1 MESFQNESG
10 SAHENVDDY
19 SPLWK
24 FVTKV
29 EKAVGGGNVTWS
41 CNICNKVCKG
51 SYSRVKAHLL
61 KQKGAGIAGCTAVTM
76 DQMKRMQQ
84 LIDDAELRKK
94 NSKQKEVPLPSS
106 SASSNMA
113 LKSSFCTSGILQN
126 DDPTK
131 KRKGPLGPLEKSF
144 NLNVIDELHS
154 EIAKLFYTGGLSF
167 NIARNPHYVRAFSL
181 ATQRTIPGYLP
192 PGYNLLRTSLLQKEK
207 AHIGKLLEPTK
218 AAWKQ
223 KGVSICS
230 DGWSDVQRRPLI
242 NIMAVC
248 ESGPMFLKAINCEGE
263 YKDKAFISKLLINT
277 INEVGHQNVVQV
289 VTDNAPVCKAV
300 GLLVE
305 AKYPHIFWT
314 PCVVHTLNLALKNI
328 CAPTDSLQNKEAFDE
343 CKWIAEMLSLA
354 DTRFASTIIML
365 KRFRQIKKCLENM
378 VISERWDLYKE
389 DDVVKARVVKYKIS
403 DDQFWEQI
411 DYILAF
417 TSPIYEMLRKAD
429 TDQPC
434 LHLVYEWY
442 YSHEWLQESPNRLP
456 PHRDIEVS
464 RERKKCI
471 ERYYSNSSERR
482 SVNEEFASFSAA
494 IDDFSDNDS
503 MRDRGLMSPTKWWVI
518 HGASTP
524 TLQSL
529 ALKLLGHPSSSCC
542 CERNWSTYNFIHSL
556 KRNKITPQ
564 RAEDLVY
571 VHYNLRLLSRSPHYN
586 EGESKMWDVGADEF
600 DSMDM
605 EGAAILEIAN
615 LSLDEP
621 ELPFPPWGLG
631 SLLKRALG
639 RKRAATG
646 ELLRAAAGDGEQ
658 RRRRWLLLSREA
670 TLAAGL
676 LRAAANCCWVLRAV
690 ELWRTSSSSNRRR
703 DESAGEMVASR
714 DVKQFVAMEKRNREW
729 GE

>member
-1 MESFQNESG
+1 MEIFQKESIQ
-10 SAHENVDDY
+10 EDVDDF

-24 FVTKV
+24 FVTKI
-29 EKAVGGGNVTWS
+29 EKGAGGGNVTWS
-41 CNICNKVCKG
+41 CNICTKVCKG

-61 KQKGAGIAGCTAVTM
+61 KLKGLGIAGCVAVSI
-76 DQMKRMQQ
+76 DQIKHMQQ
-84 LIDDAELRKK
+84 LLDDAESRRKNAK
-94 NSKQKEVPLPSS
+94 PKEVQLPSS
-106 SASSNMA
+106 SASNMA
-113 LKSSFCTSGILQN
+113 SKSSCSSPFSLQS

-131 KRKGPLGPLEKSF
+131 NRKGTLGPLEKAF
-144 NLNVIDELHS
+144 NLNARDEMHS
-154 EIAKLFYTGGLSF
+154 EIARLFYTGGLSF
-167 NIARNPHYVRAFSL
+167 NIARNPHYIRAFSM

-192 PGYNLLRTSLLQKEK
+192 PGYNLLRTTLLQREK
-207 AHIGKLLEPTK
+207 AHIEKLLEPTK

-248 ESGPMFLKAINCEGE
+248 ESGPMFLKPINCEGE
-263 YKDKAFISKLLINT
+263 YKDKSFISKLLIDA

-289 VTDNAPVCKAV
+289 VTDNAPVCKAA

-328 CAPTDSLQNKEAFDE
+328 CAPIDSVQNKEVFEE
-343 CKWIAEMLSLA
+343 CKWIAEVSDNALMIKNFIMNHNMRLSMFNDNSNLKMLSLA
-354 DTRFASTIIML
+354 ETRFASTIIML
-365 KRFRQIKKCLENM
+365 KRFRQIKKCLESM

-389 DDVVKARVVKYKIS
+389 DDVLKARAVKYKIL
-403 DDQFWEQI
+403 DDQFWENI
-411 DYILAF
+411 DYILSF

-429 TDQPC
+429 TDHPC
-434 LHLVYEWY
+434 LHLVYEWWDEMIEKIRVAISKGPHSGDSKFY
-442 YSHEWLQESPNRLP
+442 EIVHDILVQRWNKSNTSLHCLAHSLNPSDEWLQESPNRLP

-471 ERYYSNSSERR
+471 ERYYSCSSERR

-494 IDDFSDNDS
+494 IDDFSDNDA

-529 ALKLLGHPSSSCC
+529 ALKLLGQPSSSSC
-542 CERNWSTYNFIHSL
+542 CERNWTTYNFIHSL

-571 VHYNLRLLSRSPHYN
+571 VHYNLRLLSRWSPHYN
-586 EGESKMWDVGADEF
+586 EGESKMWDVGADAF

-621 ELPFPPWGLG
+621 ELESVLFTDEG
-631 SLLKRALG
+631 SV
-639 RKRAATG
+639 
-646 ELLRAAAGDGEQ
+646 GDE
-658 RRRRWLLLSREA
+658 
-670 TLAAGL
+670 T
-676 LRAAANCCWVLRAV
+676 
-690 ELWRTSSSSNRRR
+690 
-703 DESAGEMVASR
+703 DM
-714 DVKQFVAMEKRNREW
+714 DV
-729 GE
+729 

>member
-1 MESFQNESG
+1 MESFQNES
-10 SAHENVDDY
+10 AHEDVDDY

-29 EKAVGGGNVTWS
+29 EKTVGGGNVTWS

-61 KQKGAGIAGCTAVTM
+61 KQKGAGIA
-76 DQMKRMQQ
+76 
-84 LIDDAELRKK
+84 ELRKK
-94 NSKQKEVPLPSS
+94 NSKQKEVPLSSS

-113 LKSSFCTSGILQN
+113 SKSSFCTSGILQN

-144 NLNVIDELHS
+144 NLNVRDELHS
-154 EIAKLFYTGGLSF
+154 EIARLFYTGGLSF
-167 NIARNPHYVRAFSL
+167 NIARNPPYVRAFSL

-223 KGVSICS
+223 KG
-230 DGWSDVQRRPLI
+230 
-242 NIMAVC
+242 
-248 ESGPMFLKAINCEGE
+248 
-263 YKDKAFISKLLINT
+263 
-277 INEVGHQNVVQV
+277 NVVQV
-289 VTDNAPVCKAV
+289 VTNNAPVCKAA

-328 CAPTDSLQNKEAFDE
+328 CALTDSLQNKEAFDK
-343 CKWIAEMLSLA
+343 CKWIVEVANDASMIKNFIMNHNIRLSMFNDNSNLKMLSLA

-365 KRFRQIKKCLENM
+365 K
-378 VISERWDLYKE
+378 
-389 DDVVKARVVKYKIS
+389 
-403 DDQFWEQI
+403 
-411 DYILAF
+411 
-417 TSPIYEMLRKAD
+417 
-429 TDQPC
+429 
-434 LHLVYEWY
+434 
-442 YSHEWLQESPNRLP
+442 
-456 PHRDIEVS
+456 RDIEVS

-529 ALKLLGHPSSSCC
+529 ALKLLGHPSSSSS

-556 KRNKITPQ
+556 KRNKMTPQ

-571 VHYNLRLLSRSPHYN
+571 VHYNLCLLSRRSPHYN
-586 EGESKMWDVGADEF
+586 EGESKMWDVGADGF

-621 ELPFPPWGLG
+621 ELESVLFTDEGG
-631 SLLKRALG
+631 V
-639 RKRAATG
+639 
-646 ELLRAAAGDGEQ
+646 GDE
-658 RRRRWLLLSREA
+658 
-670 TLAAGL
+670 T
-676 LRAAANCCWVLRAV
+676 
-690 ELWRTSSSSNRRR
+690 
-703 DESAGEMVASR
+703 DM
-714 DVKQFVAMEKRNREW
+714 DV
-729 GE
+729 

>member
-1 MESFQNESG
+1 MRHVFGHRLRRLPLLAKVHHSATARRTQQQLAAARRSPTLPALSAQQKPSVIAVARRSPTSPAQQQPSQKPATARCYSQSLPLLATARRCSQQPAVARNSPPSLPSFCLFAMKSFQNES
-10 SAHENVDDY
+10 AQEDVDDY

-29 EKAVGGGNVTWS
+29 EKAVEGGNVTWS
-41 CNICNKVCKG
+41 CTICSKVCKG

-106 SASSNMA
+106 FASSNMA
-113 LKSSFCTSGILQN
+113 SKSSFCSSGILQN

-144 NLNVIDELHS
+144 NLNARDELHS
-154 EIAKLFYTGGLSF
+154 EIA
-167 NIARNPHYVRAFSL
+167 SL
-181 ATQRTIPGYLP
+181 ATQRTIPNYLP

-223 KGVSICS
+223 KG
-230 DGWSDVQRRPLI
+230 
-242 NIMAVC
+242 
-248 ESGPMFLKAINCEGE
+248 AINCEGE
-263 YKDKAFISKLLINT
+263 YKDKTFISKLLINT

-289 VTDNAPVCKAV
+289 VTDNAPVCKVV

-314 PCVVHTLNLALKNI
+314 PCVVHRLNLALKNI

-343 CKWIAEMLSLA
+343 CKWIAEVANDASMIKNFIVNHNMGLSMFNHNSNLRMLSLA

-389 DDVVKARVVKYKIS
+389 DDVVKARVVKYKIL
-403 DDQFWEQI
+403 DDQFWEKI

-417 TSPIYEMLRKAD
+417 TSPIYEMLRKTD

-434 LHLVYEWY
+434 IIAM
-442 YSHEWLQESPNRLP
+442 SGFKNLP
-456 PHRDIEVS
+456 IVFLLIGTLKFQVKG
-464 RERKKCI
+464 KKCI
-471 ERYYSNSSERR
+471 EKYYSNSSERR
-482 SVNEEFASFSAA
+482 SVNEEFASFSAV
-494 IDDFSDNDS
+494 IDNFSDNDS
-503 MRDRGLMSPTKWWVI
+503 MRDRGLMSPTKWCYPW
-518 HGASTP
+518 
-524 TLQSL
+524 
-529 ALKLLGHPSSSCC
+529 
-542 CERNWSTYNFIHSL
+542 
-556 KRNKITPQ
+556 
-564 RAEDLVY
+564 
-571 VHYNLRLLSRSPHYN
+571 SPHYN
-586 EGESKMWDVGADEF
+586 EGESKMWDVGADGF

-605 EGAAILEIAN
+605 KGAAILEIVN
-615 LSLDEP
+615 LSLDES
-621 ELPFPPWGLG
+621 ELESVLFTNEGG
-631 SLLKRALG
+631 V
-639 RKRAATG
+639 
-646 ELLRAAAGDGEQ
+646 GDE
-658 RRRRWLLLSREA
+658 
-670 TLAAGL
+670 T
-676 LRAAANCCWVLRAV
+676 
-690 ELWRTSSSSNRRR
+690 
-703 DESAGEMVASR
+703 DM
-714 DVKQFVAMEKRNREW
+714 DV
-729 GE
+729 

>member
-1 MESFQNESG
+1 MESFENESG
-10 SAHENVDDY
+10 QEDVDDY
-19 SPLWK
+19 SPLWR

-29 EKAVGGGNVTWS
+29 EKETGGGNVTWS
-41 CNICNKVCKG
+41 CNICTKLCKG
-51 SYSRVKAHLL
+51 SYTRVKAHLL
-61 KQKGAGIAGCTAVTM
+61 KQKGVGIAGCTAVTM

-84 LIDDAELRKK
+84 LVDDAELRKK
-94 NSKQKEVPLPSS
+94 NSKPKEVPLPSS
-106 SASSNMA
+106 SVSSNMA
-113 LKSSFCTSGILQN
+113 SKSSFSGPLQS

-131 KRKGPLGPLEKSF
+131 KRKLPIGPLEKAF
-144 NLNVIDELHS
+144 NLNARDELHS
-154 EIAKLFYTGGLSF
+154 EIARLFYTGGLSF

-207 AHIGKLLEPTK
+207 AHIEKLLEPTK

-248 ESGPMFLKAINCEGE
+248 ESGPMFLKAVNCEGE
-263 YKDKAFISKLLINT
+263 YKDKLFISKLLINA

-289 VTDNAPVCKAV
+289 VIDNASVCKAA

-328 CAPTDSLQNKEAFDE
+328 CAPTDSLQNREAFDE
-343 CKWIAEMLSLA
+343 CKWIAEVANDDSMIKNFIMNHNMRLSMFNDSSNLKMLSLV

-365 KRFRQIKKCLENM
+365 KRFRQIKRCLENM

-389 DDVVKARVVKYKIS
+389 DDVVKARAVKYKIL
-403 DDQFWEQI
+403 DDQFWENI

-442 YSHEWLQESPNRLP
+442 YSHEWLQESTNRLP
-456 PHRDIEVS
+456 PHRDIKVS

-494 IDDFSDNDS
+494 IDDFVDNDA
-503 MRDRGLMSPTKWWVI
+503 MRDRGLMSPTKWWVV
-518 HGASTP
+518 HGASAP

-529 ALKLLGHPSSSCC
+529 ALKLLGQPSSSSC
-542 CERNWSTYNFIHSL
+542 CERNWNTYSFIHSL

-571 VHYNLRLLSRSPHYN
+571 VHYNLRLLSRRSPHYS
-586 EGESKMWDVGADEF
+586 EGESKMWDVGADGF

-621 ELPFPPWGLG
+621 ELESVLFTDEGG
-631 SLLKRALG
+631 V
-639 RKRAATG
+639 
-646 ELLRAAAGDGEQ
+646 GDE
-658 RRRRWLLLSREA
+658 
-670 TLAAGL
+670 T
-676 LRAAANCCWVLRAV
+676 
-690 ELWRTSSSSNRRR
+690 
-703 DESAGEMVASR
+703 DM
-714 DVKQFVAMEKRNREW
+714 DV
-729 GE
+729 

>member
-10 SAHENVDDY
+10 QEDIDDY

-29 EKAVGGGNVTWS
+29 EKGVGGGNVTWS
-41 CNICNKVCKG
+41 CNICTKVCKG

-84 LIDDAELRKK
+84 LVDDAELRKK
-94 NSKQKEVPLPSS
+94 NSKPKEVSLPSS
-106 SASSNMA
+106 SVSSNMA
-113 LKSSFCTSGILQN
+113 SKSSFSGPGPLQN
-126 DDPTK
+126 DDPTLTK
-131 KRKGPLGPLEKSF
+131 KRKGQLGPLEKAF
-144 NLNVIDELHS
+144 NLNARDELHS
-154 EIAKLFYTGGLSF
+154 EIARLFYTGGLSF

-207 AHIGKLLEPTK
+207 AHIEKLLEPTK
-218 AAWKQ
+218 TAWKQ

-242 NIMAVC
+242 NIIAVC
-248 ESGPMFLKAINCEGE
+248 ESGPMFLKAINCEGQ
-263 YKDKAFISKLLINT
+263 YKDKIFISKLLINV

-289 VTDNAPVCKAV
+289 VTDNAPVCKAA

-343 CKWIAEMLSLA
+343 CKWIAEVANDASLIKNFILNHNMRLSMFNDNSNLKMLSLA
-354 DTRFASTIIML
+354 DIRFASTIIML

-378 VISERWDLYKE
+378 VISERWDVYKE
-389 DDVVKARVVKYKIS
+389 DDVVKARVVKYKIL
-403 DDQFWEQI
+403 DDQFWEKI

-417 TSPIYEMLRKAD
+417 TSPIYEMLRKVD

-434 LHLVYEWY
+434 LHLVYEWWNEMIEKMRVAISKGAHSEDSKFYEVVHNILVERWNKSNTPLHCLAHYLNPRY

-494 IDDFSDNDS
+494 IDDFSDNDA

-518 HGASTP
+518 HGASAP

-529 ALKLLGHPSSSCC
+529 ALKLLGQPSSSSC
-542 CERNWSTYNFIHSL
+542 CERNWSTYSFIYSL

-571 VHYNLRLLSRSPHYN
+571 VHYNLRLLSRRSPHYS
-586 EGESKMWDVGADEF
+586 EGESKMWDVRADGF

-605 EGAAILEIAN
+605 EGASILEIAN

-621 ELPFPPWGLG
+621 ELE
-631 SLLKRALG
+631 S
-639 RKRAATG
+639 
-646 ELLRAAAGDGEQ
+646 
-658 RRRRWLLLSREA
+658 
-670 TLAAGL
+670 
-676 LRAAANCCWVLRAV
+676 VLF
-690 ELWRTSSSSNRRR
+690 T
-703 DESAGEMVASR
+703 DEGGVDDDTNM
-714 DVKQFVAMEKRNREW
+714 DV
-729 GE
+729 

>member
-1 MESFQNESG
+1 MYLGYSLEAKPIIPRLSSISFVPMLDIGTRLYATISPALSPRRLLLLEEVRDSSTARRTQQQFAAARRSPAASVASLLNRSQHRRRCLQKPGVAPSPAQQQPSQKPAATRRCSPSPAAARNIPLSPVAALFLPSALFLVKCFQNES
-10 SAHENVDDY
+10 AHEDVDDY

-51 SYSRVKAHLL
+51 SYSRVKAHML
-61 KQKGAGIAGCTAVTM
+61 KQKGAGIADCTAVTM

-113 LKSSFCTSGILQN
+113 SKSSFCTS
-126 DDPTK
+126 
-131 KRKGPLGPLEKSF
+131 
-144 NLNVIDELHS
+144 
-154 EIAKLFYTGGLSF
+154 
-167 NIARNPHYVRAFSL
+167 
-181 ATQRTIPGYLP
+181 GYLP

-242 NIMAVC
+242 NIMVVC

-289 VTDNAPVCKAV
+289 VTDNAPVCKVA

-343 CKWIAEMLSLA
+343 CKWIAEVANDASMIKNFIMNHNMRLSMFNDNSNLKMLSLA

-389 DDVVKARVVKYKIS
+389 DDVVKARVVKY
-403 DDQFWEQI
+403 
-411 DYILAF
+411 
-417 TSPIYEMLRKAD
+417 
-429 TDQPC
+429 
-434 LHLVYEWY
+434 

-464 RERKKCI
+464 RKRKKCI

-482 SVNEEFASFSAA
+482 SVNEEFASFSTA

-529 ALKLLGHPSSSCC
+529 ALKLLGHPSSSSC
-542 CERNWSTYNFIHSL
+542 Y
-556 KRNKITPQ
+556 
-564 RAEDLVY
+564 
-571 VHYNLRLLSRSPHYN
+571 
-586 EGESKMWDVGADEF
+586 GF

-615 LSLDEP
+615 LSLDEL
-621 ELPFPPWGLG
+621 ELESVLFTDEGG
-631 SLLKRALG
+631 V
-639 RKRAATG
+639 
-646 ELLRAAAGDGEQ
+646 GDE
-658 RRRRWLLLSREA
+658 
-670 TLAAGL
+670 T
-676 LRAAANCCWVLRAV
+676 
-690 ELWRTSSSSNRRR
+690 
-703 DESAGEMVASR
+703 DM
-714 DVKQFVAMEKRNREW
+714 DV
-729 GE
+729 